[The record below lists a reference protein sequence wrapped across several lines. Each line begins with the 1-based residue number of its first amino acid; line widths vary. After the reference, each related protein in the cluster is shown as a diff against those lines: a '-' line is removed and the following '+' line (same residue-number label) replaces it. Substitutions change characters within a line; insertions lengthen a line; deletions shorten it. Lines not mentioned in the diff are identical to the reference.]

1 MVKACKNCRLIVTE
15 GTQCP
20 LCQSVD
26 LVDKFSG
33 QLVVIDPEKS
43 EIGKRLDVKAPGRY
57 AIKLREKS

>member
-1 MVKACKNCRLIVTE
+1 MTACKNCRLIVNE

-20 LCQSVD
+20 LCQSTD

-33 QLVVIDPEKS
+33 QVVVIDPEKS
-43 EIGKRLDVKAPGRY
+43 EIGKRLEVKAPGRY